1 MSACFGETEG
11 VPHPRRAPVPGKPC
25 FAIREETEWVELLE
39 LCWNRLVLQEPHDIE
54 EVIKIATR
62 TNGKHG

>member
-1 MSACFGETEG
+1 M
-11 VPHPRRAPVPGKPC
+11 PGKPC